1 MCAVCG
7 RLQATTAQRV
17 ELLSNSAQRKAA
29 IMIRVT
35 VDSIRVNLL
44 SQNRMVMLREVDNQ
58 RYLPIWIDT
67 PVAESIVLALQGQE
81 PPRPMTHDLLRNVI
95 QELGGSVEYIAITSL
110 TDQVFHAELA
120 VQVRGVR
127 RQIDA
132 RPSDAIALA
141 LRVDAP
147 IYVAE
152 QVLDQAAMTL
162 DDEDEAE
169 QDQDEGDEFV
179 DRARSLEAQL
189 PTKSTPP
196 RPEPEEQDVN
206 DESLSLF
213 RDFINS
219 LEKRPPSDEGN

>member
-1 MCAVCG
+1 
-7 RLQATTAQRV
+7 
-17 ELLSNSAQRKAA
+17 
-29 IMIRVT
+29 MIRVT

-44 SQNRMVMLREVDNQ
+44 SQQRMVMLREVDKQ

-67 PVAESIVLALQGQE
+67 PVAESIVYALQGHE

-95 QELGGSVEYIAITSL
+95 QELGGSVEYIAITQL
-110 TDQVFHAELA
+110 TDQVFHAEL
-120 VQVRGVR
+120 VVEVRGVR
-127 RQIDA
+127 RQIDS

-141 LRVDAP
+141 LRLDAP

-162 DDEDEAE
+162 EEDEEEEEA
-169 QDQDEGDEFV
+169 DDFV
-179 DRARSLEAQL
+179 DRARSLESQL
-189 PTKSTPP
+189 PGKSTPP
-196 RPEPEEQDVN
+196 REETEEREVN

-219 LEKRPPSDEGN
+219 LENKQPPEEGK

>member
-1 MCAVCG
+1 
-7 RLQATTAQRV
+7 
-17 ELLSNSAQRKAA
+17 
-29 IMIRVT
+29 MIRVT

-44 SQNRMVMLREVDNQ
+44 TQQRMVMLREVDNQ

-67 PVAESIVLALQGQE
+67 PVAESIVLALQGHE
-81 PPRPMTHDLLRNVI
+81 PPRPMTHDLLRNI
-95 QELGGSVEYIAITSL
+95 IRELGGSVEYIAITQL
-110 TDQVFHAELA
+110 TDQVFHAELGIE
-120 VQVRGVR
+120 VRGVR
-127 RQIDA
+127 RQIDS

-162 DDEDEAE
+162 DEEE
-169 QDQDEGDEFV
+169 EEEEPSDEFV
-179 DRARSLEAQL
+179 DRARSLESQL
-189 PTKSTPP
+189 PGKSPAP
-196 RPEPEEQDVN
+196 REESEERDVN

-219 LEKRPPSDEGN
+219 LENKEPPEENN

>member
-1 MCAVCG
+1 MG
-7 RLQATTAQRV
+7 PFELQNNSAQSCV
-17 ELLSNSAQRKAA
+17 GSFAQRKAA
-29 IMIRVT
+29 TMIRVT

-44 SQNRMVMLREVDNQ
+44 SQNRMVMLREADNQ

-67 PVAESIVLALQGQE
+67 PVAESIVLALQGHE

-162 DDEDEAE
+162 DEDDEAE
-169 QDQDEGDEFV
+169 QDQEEGDEFV
-179 DRARSLEAQL
+179 DRARSLESQL
-189 PTKSTPP
+189 PAKSTPP
-196 RPEPEEQDVN
+196 LPRSEPEEQDVN

-219 LEKRPPSDEGN
+219 LEKKPPEEGN

>member
-1 MCAVCG
+1 
-7 RLQATTAQRV
+7 
-17 ELLSNSAQRKAA
+17 
-29 IMIRVT
+29 MIRVT

-44 SQNRMVMLREVDNQ
+44 SQNRMVMLREIDNQ

-67 PVAESIVLALQGQE
+67 PVAESIVLALQGHE

-95 QELGGSVEYIAITSL
+95 QELGGSVEYIAITQL
-110 TDQVFHAELA
+110 TDQVFHAEIA

-127 RQIDA
+127 REIDA

-162 DDEDEAE
+162 DEDDDGE

-179 DRARSLEAQL
+179 DRARSLESQL
-189 PTKSTPP
+189 PTKPAPP
-196 RPEPEEQDVN
+196 LTTRTEPEEQDVN

-219 LEKRPPSDEGN
+219 LEKKPPEEDN